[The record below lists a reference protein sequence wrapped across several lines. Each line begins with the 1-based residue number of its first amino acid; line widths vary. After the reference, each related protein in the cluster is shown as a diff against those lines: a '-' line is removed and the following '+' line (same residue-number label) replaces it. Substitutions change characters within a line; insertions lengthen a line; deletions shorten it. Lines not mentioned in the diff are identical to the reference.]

1 MYNYATKSDLKGVAG
16 IATSHFTKKADL
28 ASLELDTDK
37 LDIDELEIILVKKTK
52 SKSKTKLLK
61 RLMI

>member
-16 IATSHFTKKADL
+16 IATSHFAKKADL

-61 RLMI
+61 RLTI

>member
-16 IATSHFTKKADL
+16 IATSHFAKKADL

-37 LDIDELEIILVKKTK
+37 LDIDELEIILVKKT
-52 SKSKTKLLK
+52 
-61 RLMI
+61 